1 MAKHP
6 VPFSWSAV
14 LLAPLVI
21 PVPATIFLVSGGA
34 HPLAAFVFCA
44 LVGYTFTLAVVACL
58 LLPTL
63 WLTSQVIRIRPWLPP
78 V

>member
-21 PVPATIFLVSGGA
+21 PVPAGVLFAGGSA
-34 HPLAAFVFCA
+34 HPVAAFGLGA
-44 LVGYTFTLAVVACL
+44 LVGYLLTLAGVYKL
-58 LLPTL
+58 S
-63 WLTSQVIRIRPWLPP
+63 TSILVEFLFAAKIFP